1 MISCHNLNSNINLKN
16 KPNILYV
23 FDSFSLQN
31 MNKNIFK
38 KKNLEMTQKNLKNIK
53 ILIIGE

>member
-38 KKNLEMTQKNLKNIK
+38 KKNLEMTQKN
-53 ILIIGE
+53 